1 MALDAKRFEGTPAA
15 FGVRALCTGVDAHA
29 HVIRRGYRMVKDRR
43 YTPDYDATVEQY
55 LAHLDANGFSHGLLV
70 QPSFYGTDNGC
81 LLDAL
86 RIGGAQLKGVAVV
99 DPDISEHEMWSLE
112 ALGIVGV
119 RLNLIGKE
127 IPRFDA
133 EPWPTFF
140 RRAAKLAWHV
150 EVQCPSAKLP
160 GVVEPILACGVDLVI
175 DHFALPD
182 PLRGVNDP
190 AFRAF
195 LAYGRRRNVWVKI
208 SAHYR
213 AGAQSVALAA
223 YPMLRDAVGLTRL
236 IWGSDWPH
244 TNFEHAQDYA
254 GNRAFLERMVPQ
266 AAERAVILIDN
277 PWALFRFA
285 G

>member
-1 MALDAKRFEGTPAA
+1 MALDARSTDGTPLA

-43 YTPDYDATVEQY
+43 YTPDYDATVEQD
-55 LAHLDANGFSHGLLV
+55 LANLDAHGISHGLLV

-86 RIGGAQLKGVAVV
+86 RVGGAQLKGVAVV

-112 ALGIVGV
+112 AMGIVGV

-133 EPWPTFF
+133 GPWPAFL
-140 RRAAKLAWHV
+140 RCAAKLSWHV
-150 EVQCPSAKLP
+150 EVQCPAAKLP
-160 GVVEPILACGVDLVI
+160 GVIEPILASGVDLVI

-195 LAYGRRRNVWVKI
+195 LAYGRRRSVWVKI

-213 AGAQSVALAA
+213 AGAESVALAA
-223 YPMLRDAVGLTRL
+223 YPMLRDAFGLTRL

-254 GNRAFLERMVPQ
+254 ANRAFLQRMVPD

-277 PWALFRFA
+277 PWSLFRFA

>member
-1 MALDAKRFEGTPAA
+1 MVAGHSSAARPAA
-15 FGVRALCTGVDAHA
+15 RVHARGLCSGVDSHA
-29 HVIRRGYRMVKDRR
+29 HVIQRGYRMAKDRR
-43 YTPDYDATVEQY
+43 YTPDYDATAEDY
-55 LAHLDANGFSHGLLV
+55 LSRLDANGMSHGLLV
-70 QPSFYGTDNGC
+70 QPSFYGTDNSC
-81 LLDAL
+81 MLDAL
-86 RIGGAQLKGVAVV
+86 RVGGEQLRGVAVV
-99 DPDISEHEMWSLE
+99 DPQISEHDMWSLE
-112 ALGIVGV
+112 AQGIVGV

-133 EPWPTFF
+133 DPWPTFF
-140 RRAAKLAWHV
+140 RRAAKLNWHV
-150 EVQCPSAKLP
+150 EAQCPSAKLP
-160 GVVEPILACGVDLVI
+160 SVLEPMLACGVDVVV

-182 PLRGVNDP
+182 PLRGAGDP
-190 AFRAF
+190 AFQAF
-195 LAYGRRRNVWVKI
+195 LAYGRRRSIWVKI

-223 YPMLRDAVGLTRL
+223 YPMLRDSFGVGRL

-254 GNRAFLERMVPQ
+254 SNRAFLETLVPD
-266 AAERAVILIDN
+266 AEERSMILIDN

>member
-1 MALDAKRFEGTPAA
+1 MALDARRNEGTAAA
-15 FGVRALCTGVDAHA
+15 FGVRAVCTGVDAHA
-29 HVIRRGYRMVKDRR
+29 HVIRRGYRMVRDRR
-43 YTPDYDATVEQY
+43 YTPDYDATAEQY
-55 LAHLDANGFSHGLLV
+55 LAHLDANGLSHGLLV
-70 QPSFYGTDNGC
+70 QPSFYGTDNAC

-99 DPDISEHEMWSLE
+99 DPDISAHEMWSLD

-119 RLNLIGKE
+119 RLNLIGRE

-133 EPWPTFF
+133 EPWPAFF

-150 EVQCPSAKLP
+150 EVQCPAAKLP
-160 GVVEPILACGVDLVI
+160 GVMDPILASGVDMVI

-182 PLRGVNDP
+182 PLRGANDP
-190 AFRAF
+190 AFRDF
-195 LAYGRRRNVWVKI
+195 LGYGRRRRVWVKV

-213 AGAQSVALAA
+213 AGPESVALNA
-223 YPMLRDAVGLTRL
+223 YPMLRDAFGLTRL

-244 TNFEHAQDYA
+244 TNFEQAQDYA
-254 GNRAFLERMVPQ
+254 AARGFFERMVPD

-277 PWALFRFA
+277 PWALCRFT